1 MSHEVLNT
9 NALVAKARAETEL
22 DDLGEDSWQ
31 EGLERLLDSLLA
43 EARLT
48 EVGVHIAAAM
58 IVGDLTSRLRVTDW
72 HNRYPEIGAAPINA
86 PVVIAGQPRT
96 GTTILFD
103 LLAQDPRF
111 RAPLTW
117 EVAAPHPPP
126 ETATYRTDPRI
137 AAAEAAREMSE
148 MLNPGFQAIHP
159 SGAERGQEC
168 VAITAGDFRSI
179 LFGTVFRTPSYT
191 RWVLEEADIA
201 PAFRY
206 HRRFLQLLQWRHP
219 GERWLLKTP
228 AYLWCLPQLFEAYPD
243 ATVVH
248 THRDPLKVVASTASL
263 SEHLQRMAS
272 GATRIPELA
281 EEWCDYLVEGND
293 RSVIARETGM
303 APAAQAVDFHFRAL
317 MADPFAAIHEL
328 YDRLGIVLTPAA
340 DEGMRRFLA
349 ENPADKHGT
358 HRYTFSATGLD
369 PAVMRKRTERYE
381 QYFGVQQEP
390 LD

>member
-1 MSHEVLNT
+1 MVDDVLNA
-9 NALVAKARAETEL
+9 NALVARARADTGLE
-22 DDLGEDSWQ
+22 DLGEDTWQ

-43 EARLT
+43 EARLSD
-48 EVGVHIAAAM
+48 VGVHIAAAM

-72 HNRYPEIGAAPINA
+72 HNRYPEIGDAPINA

-111 RAPLTW
+111 RVPLTW

-137 AAAEAAREMSE
+137 AAADAARDMSE

-179 LFGTVFRTPSYT
+179 LFGTVFHTPRYS
-191 RWVLEEADIA
+191 RWVLDEADMS

-228 AYLWCLPQLFEAYPD
+228 AYLWCLPQLFAAYSD

-248 THRDPLKVVASTASL
+248 THRDPLKVIASTASL
-263 SEHLQRMAS
+263 TEHLQRMAS
-272 GATRIPELA
+272 GATGIPELA
-281 EEWCDYLVEGND
+281 EEWCEYIVDGND
-293 RSVIARETGM
+293 RSVTARESGS
-303 APAAQAVDFHFRAL
+303 APRAQAVDFHFRAL
-317 MADPFAAIHEL
+317 MTDPFVAIHEL
-328 YDRLGIVLTPAA
+328 YDRLGIVLTPTAA
-340 DEGMRRFLA
+340 DGMRRFLA

-369 PAVMRKRTERYE
+369 PVVTRKRTERYE
-381 QYFGVQQEP
+381 EYFAVQQEP

>member
-1 MSHEVLNT
+1 MTDDVLNAA
-9 NALVAKARAETEL
+9 ALVARARADTGL
-22 DDLGEDSWQ
+22 DDFGEDTWQ
-31 EGLERLLDSLLA
+31 EGLGRLLDSLLS
-43 EARLT
+43 EARLS

-72 HNRYPEIGAAPINA
+72 HNRHPEIGEAPINA

-111 RAPLTW
+111 RVPLTW

-137 AAAEAAREMSE
+137 AAAEAARQMSE
-148 MLNPGFQAIHP
+148 VLNPGFQAIHP

-168 VAITAGDFRSI
+168 VAITSGDFRSI
-179 LFGTVFRTPSYT
+179 LFGTVFRAPSYV
-191 RWVLEEADIA
+191 RWLIDEADLA

-228 AYLWCLPQLFEAYPD
+228 GYLWCLPQLFDAYPD
-243 ATVVH
+243 ATIVH
-248 THRDPLKVVASTASL
+248 THRDPLKVIASTASL
-263 SEHLQRMAS
+263 TEHLHRMAS
-272 GATRIPELA
+272 GATGIPELA
-281 EEWCDYLVEGND
+281 QEWSDYLVEGND
-293 RSVIARETGM
+293 RSVTARETG
-303 APAAQAVDFHFRAL
+303 AVPRGQAVDFHFRAL
-317 MADPFAAIHEL
+317 MTDPFAAIHEL
-328 YDRLGIVLTPAA
+328 YDRLDVVLTPEAEA
-340 DEGMRRFLA
+340 GMRSFLA
-349 ENPADKHGT
+349 ENPADKHGA

-369 PAVMRKRTERYE
+369 PTLMRTRTARYE

-390 LD
+390 VD

>member
-1 MSHEVLNT
+1 MTDDVLNA
-9 NALVAKARAETEL
+9 NALVARARAETEL
-22 DDLGEDSWQ
+22 DDFGEDTWQ
-31 EGLERLLDSLLA
+31 EGLQRLLESLLA
-43 EARLT
+43 EARLSD
-48 EVGVHIAAAM
+48 VGVHVAAAM
-58 IVGDLTSRLRVTDW
+58 IVGDLARRLRVTDW
-72 HNRYPEIGAAPINA
+72 HNRRPKIGDAPINA

-111 RAPLTW
+111 RVPLTW

-137 AAAEAAREMSE
+137 AAAQAARDMSE
-148 MLNPGFQAIHP
+148 LLNPGFQAIHP

-168 VAITAGDFRSI
+168 VAITSGDFRSI
-179 LFGTVFRTPSYT
+179 LFGTVFRVPSYM
-191 RWVLEEADIA
+191 RWMIDEADLA

-228 AYLWCLPQLFEAYPD
+228 AYLWCLPQLFEAYP
-243 ATVVH
+243 AAMIVH
-248 THRDPLKVVASTASL
+248 THRDPLKVIASTASL

-272 GATRIPELA
+272 GATGIPELA
-281 EEWCDYLVEGND
+281 EEWCDYIVAGND
-293 RSVIARETGM
+293 RAVTARESGA
-303 APAAQAVDFHFRAL
+303 APTAQAVDFHFRTL

-328 YDRLGIVLTPAA
+328 YERLGIVLAPEA
-340 DEGMRRFLA
+340 DQGMHRFLA
-349 ENPADKHGT
+349 QNPADKHGT

-369 PAVMRKRTERYE
+369 PVVIRERTERYAE
-381 QYFGVQQEP
+381 YFGVQQEP